1 VEFGTGRGSG
11 GCGPSVLSFKDNNQ
25 RRPFFDSV
33 GVQLKDQLAE
43 ELLAKVMGWKNPA
56 EFVEHGQP
64 LMAMSTYKYDEYQQF
79 SPGMR
84 FIESLALWL
93 GQFKTPA
100 QRKAAL
106 GFVRERLVFVSAAE
120 MNHLVSI
127 SYPDHVRP
135 FLLSKA
141 ATESGLSRWHVGKV
155 TNSLEFRVR
164 ERRCLFLG
172 LSDGSRT
179 DVFRRA
185 NAHLQN
191 EQVRQSHELT
201 AERSVDLR
209 KELIKDLTKL
219 FGRAPS
225 DQEGIFRSVVLLDDF
240 SASGVSYIRKKQDG
254 SYAGKVGKFLAS
266 LHDSSAPLSQLFTT
280 DSLEVILVLYM
291 ATETAERVLVQ
302 GLSELCQPYGHES
315 NLIVVQKFPENQRVP
330 RGTLPEFDALIDA
343 HYDSENETTSTALGG
358 TDLKYGFAGGALPLV
373 LSHNTPNNSLGLLWA
388 EGANMRPLFPRV
400 TRHKD
405 L

>member
-1 VEFGTGRGSG
+1 
-11 GCGPSVLSFKDNNQ
+11 
-25 RRPFFDSV
+25 
-33 GVQLKDQLAE
+33 LKDQRAE
-43 ELLAKVMGWKNPA
+43 NLLAKVMGWKNPA
-56 EFVEHGQP
+56 DFVEHGPP
-64 LMAMSTYKYDEYQQF
+64 LMAMSAYKYDEYQQF

-106 GFVRERLVFVSAAE
+106 AFVREHLVFVSAAE

-135 FLLSKA
+135 FLLSMA
-141 ATESGLSRWHVGKV
+141 AAESGLSRWHMGKV

-172 LSDGSRT
+172 LSDGSHT

-185 NAHLQN
+185 NPHLQN
-191 EQVRQSHELT
+191 DQVRQSHELT
-201 AERSVDLR
+201 AERSMDLR

-225 DQEGIFRSVVLLDDF
+225 DQEAVFRSVVLLDDF
-240 SASGVSYIRKKQDG
+240 SASGVSYIRKKEDG
-254 SYAGKVGKFLAS
+254 SSVGKVGKFLAS

-280 DSLEVILVLYM
+280 QSLEVILVLYM
-291 ATETAERVLVQ
+291 ATETAERVLLQ
-302 GLSELCQPYGHES
+302 GLSELCQPYGHDP
-315 NLIVVQKFPENQRVP
+315 NVIIVQRFPESQRVT
-330 RGTLPEFDALIDA
+330 RGTLPEFDTLIDA

-388 EGANMRPLFPRV
+388 EGSKMRPLFPRV

>member
-1 VEFGTGRGSG
+1 
-11 GCGPSVLSFKDNNQ
+11 
-25 RRPFFDSV
+25 
-33 GVQLKDQLAE
+33 VQLKDQLAE

-56 EFVEHGQP
+56 EFVKHGQP
-64 LMAMSTYKYDEYQQF
+64 LMAMSSYKYDEYQQF

-100 QRKAAL
+100 QRESAL
-106 GFVRERLVFVSAAE
+106 GFVKERLVFISTAE

-127 SYPDHVRP
+127 SYPDHIRP

-141 ATESGLSRWHVGKV
+141 AAESGLSRWHIGKV

-185 NAHLQN
+185 NPHLHN

-201 AERSVDLR
+201 TERSTDLR
-209 KELIKDLTKL
+209 QELVKDLTKL
-219 FGRAPS
+219 FGRSPT
-225 DQEGIFRSVVLLDDF
+225 DQESVFRSVVLLDDF
-240 SASGVSYIRKKQDG
+240 SASGVSYIRKKEDG
-254 SYAGKVGKFLAS
+254 AFGGKVGKFLAS
-266 LHDSSAPLSQLFTT
+266 LHDASTPLSQLFPTT
-280 DSLEVILVLYM
+280 SLEVILVLYM
-291 ATETAERVLVQ
+291 ATETAERVLLK
-302 GLSELCQPYGHES
+302 GLSELCQPYGHEPS
-315 NLIVVQKFPENQRVP
+315 LIVVQRFPERQRVP
-330 RGTLPEFDALIDA
+330 RGTFPELDVLIDA
-343 HYDSENETTSTALGG
+343 HYDSQNETTSTALGG

-388 EGANMRPLFPRV
+388 EGSNMRSLFPRV

>member
-1 VEFGTGRGSG
+1 
-11 GCGPSVLSFKDNNQ
+11 
-25 RRPFFDSV
+25 
-33 GVQLKDQLAE
+33 VQLKDQLAE
-43 ELLAKVMGWKNPA
+43 ELLAKVMGWKNPTD
-56 EFVEHGQP
+56 FVEHGRP
-64 LMAMSTYKYDEYQQF
+64 LMAMAVYKYDEYQQF

-93 GQFKTPA
+93 GQLKTPA
-100 QRKAAL
+100 ERAAAL
-106 GFVRERLVFVSAAE
+106 AFVRERLVFVSAAE

-141 ATESGLSRWHVGKV
+141 AAESGLSRWHIGKV

-164 ERRCLFLG
+164 ERRSLFLG
-172 LSDGSRT
+172 LSDGSHT

-185 NAHLQN
+185 NPHLQN

-201 AERSVDLR
+201 AERATDLR
-209 KELIKDLTKL
+209 NELVKDLTKL
-219 FGRAPS
+219 YGRTPTE
-225 DQEGIFRSVVLLDDF
+225 QESVFRSVVLLDDF
-240 SASGVSYIRKKQDG
+240 SGSGVSYIRKEEDG
-254 SYAGKVGKFLAS
+254 SFAGKVGKFLAS
-266 LHDSSAPLSQLFTT
+266 LQDSSASLSQLFTAE
-280 DSLEVILVLYM
+280 SLEVILVLYM
-291 ATETAERVLVQ
+291 ATETAERVLLQ
-302 GLSELCQPYGHES
+302 GLSELCLPYRHDP
-315 NLIVVQKFPENQRVP
+315 NLLIVQRFPESQRVV
-330 RGTLPEFDALIDA
+330 RGTLPDFDSLIDA
-343 HYDSENETTSTALGG
+343 HYDSENETTSTARGR

-388 EGANMRPLFPRV
+388 EGSRMKPLFPRV

>member
-1 VEFGTGRGSG
+1 M
-11 GCGPSVLSFKDNNQ
+11 
-25 RRPFFDSV
+25 
-33 GVQLKDQLAE
+33 KDQLAE

-56 EFVEHGQP
+56 EFVEHGRP
-64 LMAMSTYKYDEYQQF
+64 LMAMAAYKYDEYQQF

-100 QRKAAL
+100 ERAAAL
-106 GFVRERLVFVSAAE
+106 GFVKERLVFVSGAE

-127 SYPDHVRP
+127 SYQDHVRP

-141 ATESGLSRWHVGKV
+141 AAESGLSRWHVGKV

-172 LSDGSRT
+172 LSDGSHT

-185 NAHLQN
+185 NPHLQN

-201 AERSVDLR
+201 KDRATDLR
-209 KELIKDLTKL
+209 KELVKDLTKL
-219 FGRAPS
+219 FGRTPT
-225 DQEGIFRSVVLLDDF
+225 DQESVFRSVVLLDDF
-240 SASGVSYIRKKQDG
+240 SASGVSYIRKREDG
-254 SYAGKVGKFLAS
+254 TPAGKVGKFLAS
-266 LHDSSAPLSQLFTT
+266 LHDSSTPLSQLFTT
-280 DSLEVILVLYM
+280 KSLEVVLVLYM
-291 ATETAERVLVQ
+291 ATETAERVLSQ
-302 GLSELCQPYGHES
+302 GLSELCQPYGHEP
-315 NLIVVQKFPENQRVP
+315 NLVIVQRFPESQRMI
-330 RGTLPEFDALIDA
+330 RGTSPDFDALIDA
-343 HYDSENETTSTALGG
+343 HYDDENESTSTALGG
-358 TDLKYGFAGGALPLV
+358 TDLKYGFAGGVLPLV

-388 EGANMRPLFPRV
+388 EGSNMRPLFPRV

>member
-1 VEFGTGRGSG
+1 M
-11 GCGPSVLSFKDNNQ
+11 
-25 RRPFFDSV
+25 
-33 GVQLKDQLAE
+33 QLKDQLAE

-56 EFVEHGQP
+56 EFVEHGRP
-64 LMAMSTYKYDEYQQF
+64 LMALSTYKYDEYQQF

-93 GQFKTPA
+93 GQFKTPT
-100 QRKAAL
+100 QREAAL

-141 ATESGLSRWHVGKV
+141 AAESGLSRWRLGKV

-164 ERRCLFLG
+164 ERKCLFLG

-185 NAHLQN
+185 NPHLQN

-201 AERSVDLR
+201 AERSMDLR
-209 KELIKDLTKL
+209 QELIKDLRKL

-225 DQEGIFRSVVLLDDF
+225 DQEAVFRSVVLLDDF

-254 SYAGKVGKFLAS
+254 SSAGKVGKFLSS

-280 DSLEVILVLYM
+280 KSLEVILVLYM
-291 ATETAERVLVQ
+291 ATETAERVLLQ
-302 GLSELCQPYGHES
+302 GLSELCQPYGHEPT
-315 NLIVVQKFPENQRVP
+315 LVVVQRFPESQRVT

-343 HYDSENETTSTALGG
+343 HYDSENETTNTALGG

-373 LSHNTPNNSLGLLWA
+373 LSHNTPNNPLGLLWA
-388 EGANMRPLFPRV
+388 EGSNMRPLFPRV